1 LFDKKKVVVKTLET
15 LELKD
20 ISGRLTPVKSK
31 MSDVIKGT
39 STTII
44 VETIEYDTPINENVF
59 SEAWLLKGN

>member
-1 LFDKKKVVVKTLET
+1 LYDKKKVVVKTLET

-31 MSDVIKGT
+31 MSDVSKGT

-44 VETIEYDTPINENVF
+44 VETIEYDVPINENIF